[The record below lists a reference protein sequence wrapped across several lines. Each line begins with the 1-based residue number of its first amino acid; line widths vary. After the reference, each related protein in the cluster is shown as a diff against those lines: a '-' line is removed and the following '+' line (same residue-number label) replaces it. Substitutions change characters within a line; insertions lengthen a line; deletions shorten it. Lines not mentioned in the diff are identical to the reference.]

1 MTEPTLRSLETLA
14 RDAHEGFLQLPKFQ
28 RDYKWVKRRTCLL
41 LDSIRRR
48 FPIGAML
55 ALRYTPTLNIPS
67 RPFRHSVLVASL
79 QSDQCVLTP

>member
-1 MTEPTLRSLETLA
+1 MRSLETFA
-14 RDAHEGFLQLPKFQ
+14 RDARGGFLQFPKFQ
-28 RDYKWVKRRTCLL
+28 RNYKWDKRRICLF

-48 FPIGAML
+48 FPIGGML

-79 QSDQCVLTP
+79 QSDRE